1 MATPSIQKLAQVSIR
16 CSDVP
21 RATAFYRDVLGLP
34 FLFAPAPN
42 LAFLMAG
49 EVRLM
54 LSSEG
59 EEGFSGTSTLYFQVP
74 DIEAAVAAIRG
85 QAELVDE
92 PHIIANM
99 GTYDLWMSF
108 FKDTEGNP
116 HAFMEE
122 RAI

>member
-1 MATPSIQKLAQVSIR
+1 MANPSIQKLAQVSIH
-16 CSDVP
+16 CEDVQ

-49 EVRLM
+49 DVRLM
-54 LSSEG
+54 LTSEG
-59 EEGFSGTSTLYFQVP
+59 EEGFSGTSALYFQVP
-74 DIEAAVAAIRG
+74 DIETAVASIRDH
-85 QAELVDE
+85 AELIDE

-99 GTYDLWMSF
+99 GTYNLWMSF

-116 HAFMEE
+116 HALMEE

>member
-1 MATPSIQKLAQVSIR
+1 MATPSIQRLAQISIR
-16 CSDVP
+16 CEDVQ
-21 RATAFYRDVLGLP
+21 RAVGFYRDVLGLP

-49 EVRLM
+49 DVRLM

-74 DIEAAVAAIRG
+74 DIEAAVASIRDKT
-85 QAELVDE
+85 ELIDE

-99 GTYDLWMSF
+99 GTYNLWMSF